1 MTDMRIGT
9 RSLLYGIH
17 AFYLH
22 PWFVAWAWWRLYG
35 FPTSF
40 PLWVAFFVHDLGY
53 LGKPNLDGVEGESH
67 PALGGRIMA
76 RLFGPEW
83 GEFTLCHSRHYA
95 SLRGRNFSQLCVAD
109 KLASLLYPRWLYLTL
124 ARLTGE
130 MAEYRRGCG
139 DRQSAVWSVMVADV
153 ESDTD
158 WWNRF
163 QTFMTEWVRENR
175 DRGDKIPETK
185 SNQVAAG

>member
-1 MTDMRIGT
+1 MPDMRIGT

-95 SLRGRNFSQLCVAD
+95 SLRGRNFS
-109 KLASLLYPRWLYLTL
+109 
-124 ARLTGE
+124 
-130 MAEYRRGCG
+130 
-139 DRQSAVWSVMVADV
+139 
-153 ESDTD
+153 
-158 WWNRF
+158 
-163 QTFMTEWVRENR
+163 
-175 DRGDKIPETK
+175 
-185 SNQVAAG
+185 